1 MCQPIPASPSSRTDR
16 ALNTSKP
23 SNAAKIKSPVDGTTH
38 RTHAGRKSADLSSV
52 DLVEPI
58 AIALN
63 LIEWKPDQQE
73 LIAKNSISRG
83 LLCKKRI
90 GKRMNDQKP
99 HRVVIVGAG
108 FGGLTAARAL
118 ASAPVSITVID
129 RKNHH
134 TFQPLLYQVATAGL
148 SPGEI
153 AAPIRSILHRHKN
166 IEVLMAEVTGF
177 DLERRVV
184 QTAVQTDSQNDAQN
198 EVQEIP
204 YDSLIVAAGAR
215 HAYFGHDEWEAL
227 APGLKTIEDAIE
239 IRRRVLLAFELA
251 ERRASASEDHDSE
264 PLNFAVVGAGPTGV
278 ELAGTLAE
286 ICRHALAQDFRTID
300 PRRARIH
307 LIEGG
312 PHVLPA
318 YPEDLSR
325 SALKQLQH
333 LGVEVLTSTMVTN
346 VEPGVIYMGDTA
358 GGTVRRTTKM
368 NAAVILW
375 AAGVAASP
383 LGRKL
388 GVPVDRAGRV
398 PVNPDLSLPN
408 HPEVFVIGDL
418 STLKDASGK
427 LLPGVAPVAIQQG
440 QYVAKIIRRELAS
453 GSHSRP
459 LFHYFDKG
467 SLATIGRSAAIA
479 QFGKI
484 HISGF
489 IAWLAWLFVHIL
501 FLIGFQNR
509 ILVFIQ
515 WAWSYFTYERSA
527 RLITG
532 STSLPGWNG
541 ADSGIPNSSE
551 AEEISAVTRK

>member
-1 MCQPIPASPSSRTDR
+1 M
-16 ALNTSKP
+16 
-23 SNAAKIKSPVDGTTH
+23 DGKT
-38 RTHAGRKSADLSSV
+38 
-52 DLVEPI
+52 
-58 AIALN
+58 
-63 LIEWKPDQQE
+63 
-73 LIAKNSISRG
+73 
-83 LLCKKRI
+83 
-90 GKRMNDQKP
+90 P

-108 FGGLTAARAL
+108 FGGLNAAQAL
-118 ASAPVSITVID
+118 ASGPVSITVID

-153 AAPIRSILHRHKN
+153 AAPIRSILSRHKN
-166 IEVLMAEVTGF
+166 VEVLMAEVTGF

-184 QTAVQTDSQNDAQN
+184 HTAAENEAQ
-198 EVQEIP
+198 EVP
-204 YDSLIVAAGAR
+204 YDSLVVAAGAS
-215 HAYFGHDEWEAL
+215 HAYFGHDEWETL
-227 APGLKTIEDAIE
+227 APGLKTIEDALE

-251 ERRASASEDHDSE
+251 ERRASAGELSD
-264 PLNFAVVGAGPTGV
+264 PLNFIVVGAGPTGV

-286 ICRHALAQDFRTID
+286 ICRHSLAHDFRSID
-300 PRRARIH
+300 PSRARIH

-325 SALKQLQH
+325 SALEQLKR
-333 LGVEVLTSTMVTN
+333 LGVEVLTSTMVTK
-346 VEPGVIYMGDTA
+346 VEPGAIYMGKT
-358 GGTVRRTTKM
+358 RM
-368 NAAVILW
+368 EAAVILW

-383 LGRKL
+383 LGKKL

-398 PVNPDLSLPN
+398 LVNPDLSLPN

-418 STLKDASGK
+418 AALNDASGK
-427 LLPGVAPVAIQQG
+427 LLPGVAPVAILEG
-440 QYVAKIIRRELAS
+440 RYVAKLIRREQEAGAPS
-453 GSHSRP
+453 FSRSSREGAGSEFLRP
-459 LFHYFDKG
+459 PFHYYDKG

-479 QFGKI
+479 QFGRI

-509 ILVFIQ
+509 VLVFIQ
-515 WAWSYFTYERSA
+515 WAWSYFTYERGA

-532 STSLPGWNG
+532 STDLPGWSAAHSAVPG
-541 ADSGIPNSSE
+541 AGEP
-551 AEEISAVTRK
+551 EEISAASHK